1 MHWLICCYCCCCCVF
16 CVPPS
21 SGLLA
26 LSSTKGLSEELLLGL
41 GEAAAAAAGD
51 VSGFQPGL
59 LLWSNLD
66 SLADCVDAAAAAGVP
81 DTAESDV
88 AKAVPATGA
97 SAQQPQAA
105 AMDVDGATDVGGSS
119 SSSSGR
125 GGVQEYLLAELGK
138 MAVAPKEEVRWAGNG
153 SAVAAPAASAVICWF

>member
-1 MHWLICCYCCCCCVF
+1 MLTPLLLLRVSCC
-16 CVPPS
+16 

-26 LSSTKGLSEELLLGL
+26 LSCTKGLSEELLLGL

-51 VSGFQPGL
+51 VSGFDPGL

-66 SLADCVDAAAAAGVP
+66 SLADCVDAATAAAAGGPDAAAGV
-81 DTAESDV
+81 AAAGSSGQGV
-88 AKAVPATGA
+88 
-97 SAQQPQAA
+97 QAA
-105 AMDVDGATDVGGSS
+105 AMDVDGAAEADGNSSS

-138 MAVAPKEEVRWAGNG
+138 MAVAPKEEVR
-153 SAVAAPAASAVICWF
+153 